1 MKKGMKIFL
10 LVLSCF
16 ASYSFGYITIAVLGK
31 DVYEYEQ
38 LLLLLL
44 FTPLIMYFIYKPI
57 CNMLFEK
64 NAKKIVDVSDNIKK
78 LIELNKKYIFLNI
91 RNKSRIFRER
101 EYSVKSFERVL
112 AKDILMYHIENN
124 TDYIREDILNAYK
137 NKKLY
142 DKYLEEYNKLYQ
154 IPDSNESFKINMSE
168 KKYLKLEKKI
178 FENNKI
184 VNVFDINV
192 MIYAFYS
199 SKQGQNHYSK
209 KKMFYYQDLCDAY
222 MEWKRGKKYSI
233 TSKFEREAMNDD
245 IRYNVLKRDN
255 FRCRICGATANDG
268 VKLHVDHIVPV
279 SKGGKTVM
287 HNLQTLCER
296 CNKGK
301 SNKI

>member
-1 MKKGMKIFL
+1 MD
-10 LVLSCF
+10 
-16 ASYSFGYITIAVLGK
+16 TISL
-31 DVYEYEQ
+31 
-38 LLLLLL
+38 
-44 FTPLIMYFIYKPI
+44 
-57 CNMLFEK
+57 
-64 NAKKIVDVSDNIKK
+64 
-78 LIELNKKYIFLNI
+78 KKY
-91 RNKSRIFRER
+91 
-101 EYSVKSFERVL
+101 
-112 AKDILMYHIENN
+112 
-124 TDYIREDILNAYK
+124 
-137 NKKLY
+137 
-142 DKYLEEYNKLYQ
+142 
-154 IPDSNESFKINMSE
+154 
-168 KKYLKLEKKI
+168 I

-192 MIYAFYS
+192 MIYAFYT

-209 KKMFYYQDLCDAY
+209 KKMFYYQDLCDVY

>member
-1 MKKGMKIFL
+1 MKYLEKFL
-10 LVLSCF
+10 FKYLKLYLLFCLVCF
-16 ASYSFGYITIAVLGK
+16 AFVLYK
-31 DVYEYEQ
+31 SDYFDET
-38 LLLLLL
+38 LIILLL
-44 FTPLIMYFIYKPI
+44 FLFVYSISKYIYNKI
-57 CNMLFEK
+57 YEK
-64 NAKKIVDVSDNIKK
+64 NVKKIVDVSNNIKN
-78 LIELNKKYIFLNI
+78 LSELNKKYNFLKI
-91 RNKSRIFRER
+91 KNKSRVFRER
-101 EYSVKSFERVL
+101 EYSVKSYERVL
-112 AKDILMYHIENN
+112 EKDILMYHIENN

-222 MEWKRGKKYSI
+222 MEWKHGKKYSI

-255 FRCRICGATANDG
+255 FRCCICGATANDG

-287 HNLQTLCER
+287 NNLQTLCER